1 VAPTQQ
7 RHDLKATRWKGI
19 QSPRHRRAFVI
30 LRHPSAHTAMTGA
43 IVVFASI
50 QMRSSFNPEDGGPGV
65 KYALV
70 VRIAKAYDDQTQIVM
85 PQ

>member
-1 VAPTQQ
+1 MP
-7 RHDLKATRWKGI
+7 
-19 QSPRHRRAFVI
+19 
-30 LRHPSAHTAMTGA
+30 GA

-50 QMRSSFNPEDGGPGV
+50 QMRPLLNPEDGGPGV

-70 VRIAKAYDDQTQIVM
+70 VRIAKAYDDQTQIVI

>member
-1 VAPTQQ
+1 M
-7 RHDLKATRWKGI
+7 
-19 QSPRHRRAFVI
+19 PRCSDVSNMI
-30 LRHPSAHTAMTGA
+30 ISCPD
-43 IVVFASI
+43 IVVHSPFLGAYGDNWGYCCVYEHTDGPL
-50 QMRSSFNPEDGGPGV
+50 FNPEDGGPGV

>member
-1 VAPTQQ
+1 MPCYSDVNNMIISCP
-7 RHDLKATRWKGI
+7 GI
-19 QSPRHRRAFVI
+19 VVHSPFLGAY
-30 LRHPSAHTAMTGA
+30 GDNWA
-43 IVVFASI
+43 IVVFTSI
-50 QMRSSFNPEDGGPGV
+50 QMRPLFNPEDGGPGV

>member
-1 VAPTQQ
+1 MPRCSDVSNMIISCP
-7 RHDLKATRWKGI
+7 GI
-19 QSPRHRRAFVI
+19 VVPSPSLGAY
-30 LRHPSAHTAMTGA
+30 GDNWA

-50 QMRSSFNPEDGGPGV
+50 LMRLLFNPEDGGPGV

-70 VRIAKAYDDQTQIVM
+70 VRIAKAYDDQAQIVM